1 MSTLYEY
8 LNFLNDSNPGPG
20 VIDPMAYRT
29 QPVQQIDD
37 RATGEMGIRVCVNR
51 VYVFAFFLMNSFT
64 ILTPNFLSCILMFIE
79 CDMTKINRIISTQ
92 PGKMKKKSG
101 TVVLSFHSK

>member
-20 VIDPMAYRT
+20 VIDAMSYRT

-51 VYVFAFFLMNSFT
+51 VYAFFRFYDQYYNSEPQFSLAVSLCSLNVT
-64 ILTPNFLSCILMFIE
+64 
-79 CDMTKINRIISTQ
+79 
-92 PGKMKKKSG
+92 
-101 TVVLSFHSK
+101 